1 MVIQGHEYREQGIS
15 QGQKNE
21 KLIAIRGNIFDRKD
35 VALTQNI
42 IHYSLG
48 AQTLKIKDKALFA
61 DKISNVTGRDVGYY
75 INKLNTKKSFVP
87 LEHKLRQS
95 IKIWS

>member
-35 VALTQNI
+35 VEI
-42 IHYSLG
+42 
-48 AQTLKIKDKALFA
+48 
-61 DKISNVTGRDVGYY
+61 GRASCRERV
-75 INKLNTKKSFVP
+75 
-87 LEHKLRQS
+87 
-95 IKIWS
+95 